1 MNAFKY
7 DVVSII
13 VDRADDASDAVKV
26 NIIKEKQITII
37 NAHQY
42 D

>member
-26 NIIKEKQITII
+26 NIIKEITII